1 MGVEGGD
8 PARRGSLGWLAT
20 AVVAAIVVVVG
31 VDTWAAEA
39 TARGAQAL
47 SANALRSVELSE
59 EMRRQLTRLTP
70 GPGDEAALDP
80 VTAQALLVL
89 RRDVRASEA
98 LATSESGRQ
107 EWLRLSALSLEL
119 ADAWSR
125 GDAVGATS
133 TATSATES
141 AERLIALNRTEAD
154 AIGNQVVR
162 LARSQVV
169 VNALAGALVLIA
181 VAELARA
188 RLRSLE
194 RERAAIARTLEAVED
209 KNRQLEA
216 FAGRVAHDLRAP
228 LTPVQMLAGLL
239 ARGGHGE
246 GDIRRVAGKIA
257 GAASRMSDMIEGMLA
272 FSRSGRLAKGD
283 CAAGSV
289 LANVLDEL
297 RPGSENVEL
306 HVDLPDV
313 GVACPPEVFGQ
324 IVRNL
329 LGNALKYR
337 SAERPCRVDVTG
349 TIGPR
354 TLTLAVADNGM
365 GMDARTVRRAFE
377 PFFRASTDRPGQGLG
392 LAIVDRYVRALG
404 GSIVL
409 RSRLG
414 AGTRIEVRLPRAPS
428 VSLPENVTPVIPALQ
443 PTTTPRGPMRR
454 LG

>member
-8 PARRGSLGWLAT
+8 PTRRRSLGWLAT

-70 GPGDEAALDP
+70 RPGDEAALEP
-80 VTAQALLVL
+80 TTAEALLVL
-89 RRDVRASEA
+89 RRDVRAYEA
-98 LATSESGRQ
+98 LATSESGRR
-107 EWLRLSALSLEL
+107 EWLRLSELSLEL

-125 GDAVGATS
+125 GDAMAASS
-133 TATSATES
+133 TAASATES
-141 AERLIALNRTEAD
+141 AERLIALNRAEAD
-154 AIGNQVVR
+154 AIGSQVVG

-181 VAELARA
+181 FAELARA

-194 RERAAIARTLEAVED
+194 RERAAISRTLEAVED

-216 FAGRVAHDLRAP
+216 FAGRVAHDLRSP
-228 LTPVQMLAGLL
+228 LTPVQVLAGLL

-246 GDIRRVAGKIA
+246 GDIRRVATKIA
-257 GAASRMSDMIEGMLA
+257 SAASRMSDMIEGMLA
-272 FSRSGRLAKGD
+272 FSRSGRLTKGE
-283 CAAGSV
+283 CAASSV
-289 LANVLDEL
+289 LADVLEEL
-297 RPGSENVEL
+297 HPGSEHAEI
-306 HVDLPDV
+306 HVDVPEV
-313 GVACPPEVFGQ
+313 GVACPPQVFGQ
-324 IVRNL
+324 IVLNL
-329 LGNALKYR
+329 VGNALKYR
-337 SAERPCRVDVTG
+337 STERPCRVDITG

-354 TLTLAVADNGM
+354 TLTLAVADNGI

-409 RSRLG
+409 TSRLG

-428 VSLPENVTPVIPALQ
+428 VSAPESLTPVAPASR
-443 PTTTPRGPMRR
+443 PTAMPRGPFRR